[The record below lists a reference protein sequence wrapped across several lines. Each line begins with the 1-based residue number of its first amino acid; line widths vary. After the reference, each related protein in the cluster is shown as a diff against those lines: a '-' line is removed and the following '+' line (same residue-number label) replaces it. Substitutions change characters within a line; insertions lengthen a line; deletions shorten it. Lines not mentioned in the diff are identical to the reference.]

1 MQGYSDDEVRNA
13 AEIREWLTK
22 LISEKQD
29 EIDKIKIT
37 LALIDTVL
45 KQGSFKTASNLG
57 LSKKFSSVEQ
67 NKEEI
72 LEKKEYE
79 NHLEKKEKKEKEKEE
94 QMEETR
100 YIKRIKDNSSIARVY
115 ISNENVEIIPEDAIN
130 INIGTPPFRSFFLN
144 RILHGMKTKDL
155 DKVNQGQLSES
166 DIISFDIT
174 TEKDND
180 ILRKISIK
188 NYREKER
195 VNEIFN
201 TAAWVFTRMLEKSGK

>member
-29 EIDKIKIT
+29 EIDRIKIT
-37 LALIDTVL
+37 LALIDSVL

-57 LSKKFSSVEQ
+57 SSKKFSSVGQ
-67 NKEEI
+67 NKEEN
-72 LEKKEYE
+72 LEKKEI
-79 NHLEKKEKKEKEKEE
+79 KEKEKEE

-100 YIKRIKDNSSIARVY
+100 YIKRIKDNTSIARVY
-115 ISNENVEIIPEDAIN
+115 ISNENVEIIPEDSIN
-130 INIGTPPFRSFFLN
+130 INTGTPPFRSFFLN
-144 RILHGMKTKDL
+144 RILQGMKTKDL

-166 DIISFDIT
+166 DVISFDIT

-188 NYREKER
+188 NYKEKER